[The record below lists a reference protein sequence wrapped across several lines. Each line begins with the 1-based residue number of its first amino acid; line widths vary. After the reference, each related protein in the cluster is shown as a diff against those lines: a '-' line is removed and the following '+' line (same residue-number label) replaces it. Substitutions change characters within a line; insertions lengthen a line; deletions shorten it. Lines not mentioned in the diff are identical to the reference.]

1 MSWASNLRI
10 SWMLA
15 AFFDGVCAAVVG
27 VVAIIAAD
35 LLEASV
41 NFPGFITNPSI
52 EERLKNISDN
62 SLAAVLYMLTLSA
75 LYKFTNK
82 YTAIVLV
89 VGALAGQ
96 YLFL

>member
-1 MSWASNLRI
+1 
-10 SWMLA
+10 
-15 AFFDGVCAAVVG
+15 VCGAVVG
-27 VVAIIAAD
+27 VVAIVAAD

-41 NFPGFITNPSI
+41 NFPGFNDNPTV
-52 EERLKNISDN
+52 EQRLDNVSKNA
-62 SLAAVLYMLTLSA
+62 LAAVVYLLTLGV

-82 YTAIVLV
+82 YTAIILVV

>member
-1 MSWASNLRI
+1 MELI
-10 SWMLA
+10 FQTLA
-15 AFFDGVCAAVVG
+15 TFFDGVCGAVVG
-27 VVAIIAAD
+27 VVAIVAAD

-41 NFPGFITNPSI
+41 KFQGFTINPTV
-52 EERLKNISDN
+52 EERIENISKN
-62 SLAAVLYMLTLSA
+62 GLAAVLYMLSLAA

-89 VGALAGQ
+89 VIGALVGQ